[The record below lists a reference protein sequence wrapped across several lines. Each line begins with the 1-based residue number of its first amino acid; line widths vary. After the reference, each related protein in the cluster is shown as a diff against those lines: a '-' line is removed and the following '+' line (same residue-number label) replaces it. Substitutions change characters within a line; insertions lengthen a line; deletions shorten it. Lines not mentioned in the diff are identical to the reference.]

1 MKWFLCYPQ
10 KRTED
15 LKNERK
21 IVEDQ
26 MTLAKNELQKT
37 EDLVKMLLDDKTVH
51 LAKLFFF
58 FTSNIPS
65 TEIYAPFIYLIYNM
79 NQNISTM

>member
-1 MKWFLCYPQ
+1 
-10 KRTED
+10 
-15 LKNERK
+15 
-21 IVEDQ
+21 

-58 FTSNIPS
+58 LPQIFHPLRFMHSH
-65 TEIYAPFIYLIYNM
+65 AFYLPDL
-79 NQNISTM
+79 

>member
-1 MKWFLCYPQ
+1 
-10 KRTED
+10 
-15 LKNERK
+15 
-21 IVEDQ
+21 

-65 TEIYAPFIYLIYNM
+65 TEIYALSRLLF
-79 NQNISTM
+79 T